1 MKKYFAISTA
11 LMTLLGLQSCSELEP
26 VMNIDH
32 NGPLPML
39 FSPNLSSHW
48 YSYHIQGNCLIC

>member
-32 NGPLPML
+32 N
-39 FSPNLSSHW
+39 
-48 YSYHIQGNCLIC
+48 